1 MDTVDPRLFTPK
13 SVALV
18 GASDEQGSTGNSL
31 RKNLISTFQGT
42 TYLVNPNHES
52 LEGARCYSS
61 LSDIPGEVDL
71 VIVAVP
77 AKFVPSVVE
86 QAAAKHIPAAVIIS
100 AGFREIGPEGLI
112 QERHISDMCREAHIT
127 MIGPNCLGIM
137 NPHVGLNATFAAAM
151 PAPGNVAF
159 ITQSGALGTA
169 ILDYA
174 KDYGIGISKF
184 VSIGNKATVD
194 EVSLLS
200 YLADDSE
207 THVILMYLED
217 VKNAAAFI
225 EAAKTIAHGNTPK
238 PIILLKSGVTA
249 EGARA
254 SVSHTGALG
263 GNDAYYDALARQG
276 HAIRVHSIAD
286 FLATAVTFAHNPIPK
301 GSQVAIITNAG
312 GPGIL
317 MTDAAITAGLSLS
330 SLSKPTEAALI
341 KQLPSYASIK
351 NPIDLLGDAKADR
364 YEAAITAVHTDPNIH
379 SMLLLLTPQSGT
391 EVEKTAEAIGK
402 CPKDKPLVVTFMG
415 DSLVEPGVQIL
426 KHESLAVT
434 PYPEEA
440 ARALGELT
448 KFAGRSIVKSEPYI
462 DEHHDPSTAAAL
474 LSALPSHLHF
484 VPEREAGKI
493 LSSYGFPMLETLRAG
508 TREEVEAAVIK
519 IGKPCA
525 LKIIS
530 PDITHKRDVS
540 GVELNVTADT
550 AGAAYDRIM
559 DAVSNKAPS
568 AKREGVMV
576 VEMAPLGLECILGMV
591 RQKDFGTMIMVGMGG
606 TYVEVTKDVSFG
618 VLPIDRTDAR
628 NMLESLHAKKLFD
641 GYRGSPPLDKE
652 ALVDAIGR
660 LSVIAHNHPE
670 ITEIDINPFVVY
682 PAGVGAKVVDVRM
695 IRDVS
700 RIQSR

>member
-1 MDTVDPRLFTPK
+1 MDTVNPRLFTPK

-18 GASDEQGSTGNSL
+18 GASDEAGSTGNSL
-31 RKNLISTFQGT
+31 RQNLISTFQGT
-42 TYLVNPNHES
+42 TYLVNPNHTS
-52 LEGARCYSS
+52 LEGSRCYASVA
-61 LSDIPGEVDL
+61 DIPGEVDL
-71 VIVAVP
+71 VIIAVP
-77 AKFVPSVVE
+77 AKHVPSIIE
-86 QAAAKHIPAAVIIS
+86 QAAAKHIPASIIIS
-100 AGFREIGPEGLI
+100 AGFREIGPEGHT
-112 QERHISDMCREAHIT
+112 QELRIENMCQVAGMT

-184 VSIGNKATVD
+184 VSIGNKASVD
-194 EVSLLS
+194 EVSLLT
-200 YLADDSE
+200 YLAQDTD
-207 THVILMYLED
+207 THVILLYLED

-225 EAAKTIAHGNTPK
+225 QASKAIANGKTPK
-238 PIILLKSGVTA
+238 PIILLKSGVTV

-263 GNDAYYDALARQG
+263 GNDAYYDALTRQS

-286 FLATAVTFAHNPIPK
+286 FLATAVTFAHNPVPK

-330 SLSKPTEAALI
+330 SLSKNTEALLQ
-341 KQLPSYASIK
+341 KQLPSYASVK
-351 NPIDLLGDAKADR
+351 NPVDLLGDAKADR
-364 YEAAITAVHTDPNIH
+364 YEVAITAVHDDPNIH
-379 SMLLLLTPQSGT
+379 SLLVLLTPQSGT
-391 EVEKTAEAIGK
+391 EVEKTAEAISR

-415 DSLVEPGVQIL
+415 DSLVEPGVEIL
-426 KHESLAVT
+426 KHGALAVT

-448 KFAGRSIVKSEPYI
+448 KFAGRSVTHSEAYI
-462 DEHHDPSTAAAL
+462 DEHHDPSIASAL
-474 LSALPSHLHF
+474 LSALPADLRII
-484 VPEREAGKI
+484 PEREAGKI

-508 TREEVEAAVIK
+508 TREEVEAAVTK

-550 AGAAYDRIM
+550 AAAAYDRIM
-559 DAVSNKAPS
+559 DAVSKKAPS
-568 AKREGVMV
+568 AKLEGVMV

-591 RQKDFGTMIMVGMGG
+591 RQNNFGTMIMVGMGG

-618 VLPIDRTDAR
+618 VLPLDRTDAR

-670 ITEIDINPFVVY
+670 ITEIDINPFVLY
-682 PAGVGAKVVDVRM
+682 PSGAGAKVVDVRM
-695 IRDVS
+695 IRDTSERV
-700 RIQSR
+700 